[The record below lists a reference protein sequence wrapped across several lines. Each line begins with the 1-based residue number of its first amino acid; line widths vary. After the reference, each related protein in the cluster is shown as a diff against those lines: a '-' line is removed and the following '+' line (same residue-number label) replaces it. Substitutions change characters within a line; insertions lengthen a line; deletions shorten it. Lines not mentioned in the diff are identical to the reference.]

1 MKRAL
6 IITVAG
12 TSTRFNQSIGGEWL
26 KCLYYEGNS
35 TNSLL
40 YQIVSRAKEYDQ
52 IIIVGGYKYVDL
64 VAYVES
70 LQDKR
75 IMLVY
80 NEHFIDYGSGY
91 SFYLGLKAVDADVDE
106 ITFVEGDLYYDT
118 KSFEEMQDAE
128 GSVLCVN
135 HELILSNKAVVLYFD
150 MNHRPHYIYDT
161 SHKALQIGEPFE
173 AIYNSG
179 QMWKFMN
186 PSRVREICQFLT
198 PEQEQGTNLEI
209 IQKYF
214 GAYNNSQLDIISVN
228 LWFNCN
234 TVADYREAIK
244 ALIA

>member
-12 TSTRFNQSIGGEWL
+12 TSTRFNQSVGGEWL

-35 TNSLL
+35 TNCLL
-40 YQIVSRAKEYDQ
+40 YQIINRAKDYDQ
-52 IIIVGGYKYVDL
+52 IIIVGGYKYADL

-75 IMLVY
+75 ITLVY
-80 NEHFIDYGSGY
+80 NDHYYDYGSGY
-91 SFYLGLKAVDADVDE
+91 SLYLGLKALETDVDE

-118 KSFEEMQDAE
+118 QSFEYMQKAE

-150 MNHRPHYIYDT
+150 THHRPHYIYDT
-161 SHKALQIGEPFE
+161 THQALQIDEPFE

-179 QMWKFMN
+179 QMWRFTDSDLM
-186 PSRVREICQFLT
+186 REVVNGLSDK
-198 PEQEQGTNLEI
+198 EQQGTNLII
-209 IQKYF
+209 IQKYL
-214 GAYNNSQLDIISVN
+214 NNYDGELVIVPVKT
-228 LWFNCN
+228 WYNCN
-234 TVADYREAIK
+234 TITDYRNVLK
-244 ALIA
+244 QLNK